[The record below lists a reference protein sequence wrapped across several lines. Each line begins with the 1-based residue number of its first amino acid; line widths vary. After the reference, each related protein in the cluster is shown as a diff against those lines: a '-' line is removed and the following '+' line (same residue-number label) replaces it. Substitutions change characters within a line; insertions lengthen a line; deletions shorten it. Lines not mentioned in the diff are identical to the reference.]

1 MYECTRIVWAWIQ
14 GVSGR
19 STQSTERAMSCCVR
33 RRPSQPCFWMRFVIC
48 FGEAG
53 RQMDDSNS
61 WATKDKATGGSFAM
75 RAGQGGMNRLRI
87 FQILIVN
94 GESIGVVPMVR
105 PAPEPPPRFDR
116 RDLDFAYLSFLH
128 FNFQVKTFVFC
139 CYFILCCKTLALG
152 LGNER
157 STVIIIGCICIL
169 PNLGLVSYIAL
180 SNVINSESRPR
191 ADGYMWF
198 FCYHVPLLN
207 AILLI

>member
-1 MYECTRIVWAWIQ
+1 MFCRV
-14 GVSGR
+14 
-19 STQSTERAMSCCVR
+19 MR
-33 RRPSQPCFWMRFVIC
+33 RRPIQPCFRMRSVIR
-48 FGEAG
+48 FSEAG
-53 RQMDDSNS
+53 RQMEASNS
-61 WATKDKATGGSFAM
+61 WATKDKAAGGNFAI
-75 RAGQGGMNRLRI
+75 RAGQGGMKGLRV

-105 PAPEPPPRFDR
+105 PPSEPPPRVDR
-116 RDLDFAYLSFLH
+116 RDLEFAYLSFLH
-128 FNFQVKTFVFC
+128 FNFQVKTFVLC

-157 STVIIIGCICIL
+157 STVIIIGCML
-169 PNLGLVSYIAL
+169 PNLGLVSYIDL
-180 SNVINSESRPR
+180 PKVINSESQPR